1 MQGSFGDIYNKLY
14 EQISQ
19 DVAYLSN
26 IINDEDDYE
35 IINEVNEIN
44 EEDEL
49 SLALI
54 NNMNE
59 HDLASS
65 KIEHI
70 IKDQLATFNIF
81 QYLDKIGETF
91 NYNSEN
97 MLSQFILDFGR
108 SELYLEG
115 KYIRNKNYFINY
127 IHKHFDYLC
136 NYKDMKMSDMLLML
150 CNQASFGFPF
160 TLMNSI
166 YSNYNKGL
174 YVLSNTIKYM
184 ITTNKKKEL
193 CIELKA
199 TFNIKNI
206 NTNKLKGIINVNTKL
221 DLVFENNIYIF
232 PVLGIIYWLESK

>member
-14 EQISQ
+14 DKISQ
-19 DVAYLSN
+19 DIEY
-26 IINDEDDYE
+26 INNMIDDDYE
-35 IINEVNEIN
+35 IITTDEV
-44 EEDEL
+44 DESEL
-49 SLALI
+49 NLI
-54 NNMNE
+54 NSMNDN
-59 HDLASS
+59 DLLSS
-65 KIEHI
+65 KIDHI
-70 IKDQLATFNIF
+70 ISDKLATFNIS

-91 NYNSEN
+91 NYIPEN
-97 MLSQFILDFGR
+97 ILNQFILDFGR

-127 IHKHFDYLC
+127 INKHFNNLC
-136 NYKDMKMSDMLLML
+136 NYKNMKMSDMILML

-160 TLMNSI
+160 TLMNKI
-166 YSNYNKGL
+166 YSDYNKGL

-184 ITTNKKKEL
+184 ITTNKNKEL

-221 DLVFENNIYIF
+221 DLIFENNTYTF
-232 PVLGIIYWLESK
+232 PTLGIIYWFEST